1 MLRVAWLT
9 AILFVAPAFAE
20 DLVVAETAL
29 RDPKPVF
36 ATIESRNVVPA
47 RARIGGTVAE
57 LSVREG
63 DLVTA
68 GQEIA
73 SVGDDKL
80 ASQLVALKAEAD
92 KAAADLVRA
101 RDLAARGVI
110 AKAQLDAAAAAASV
124 AQSRLEAQ
132 RQLLAEGQVFA
143 PRAGRVLRVPT
154 TTGAVVMPG
163 EAIAVIADETY
174 VLRVRLPERHARF
187 LKAGDDIQIDN
198 GDGAR
203 KSGKITLVYPQI
215 EDGRVVADAA
225 VEGLEQY
232 FVGERVRVLVASEPR
247 PAIVVPSVYVLTR
260 FGADYVRLKASDGS
274 VVDAPV
280 QIGQPLMLETGAAAI
295 EILSGL
301 RPGDTLV
308 QP

>member
-1 MLRVAWLT
+1 MSRVAWLT

-92 KAAADLVRA
+92 KTAADLARA